1 MATKN
6 AANIFISIQSLSA
19 LYPSAAHQ
27 SGEMLPFVTIDDFE
41 ASSEGTRDISEV
53 SLIAFTPLLKAESDL
68 VTWNAYSANHSDW
81 IARGREFQRDSMFES
96 IHAAV
101 DKEANHVRPWSD
113 EITNAAEVQQ
123 NADNQDTRQ
132 EHNDKKELLE
142 DISAYVYRI
151 DSAGKPVPE
160 DGSGHF
166 APIWQMSPVPPNPSM
181 VNFNLASNKDFEK
194 LLDFASIT
202 GEPILSGPVH
212 AEDFFGPTVSGNGRP
227 VSILLQP
234 VFDDFE
240 HAQDRAIVG
249 TLVAMLHWEEFFN
262 GVRGISVC
270 RTRKIDSEAA

>member
-6 AANIFISIQSLSA
+6 AANIFISIQTLSA
-19 LYPSAAHQ
+19 LYPSNAHQ
-27 SGEMLPFVTIDDFE
+27 SGDMLPFVTIDDFE
-41 ASSEGTRDISEV
+41 ASGEGTRDISKATLV
-53 SLIAFTPLLKAESDL
+53 AFTPLLKTESDL

-96 IHAAV
+96 IHAALD
-101 DKEANHVRPWSD
+101 DKAEENGHVRILSQEMEKEQLSE
-113 EITNAAEVQQ
+113 EIT
-123 NADNQDTRQ
+123 
-132 EHNDKKELLE
+132 K
-142 DISAYVYRI
+142 YVYRI
-151 DSAGKPVPE
+151 DSTGKPVPE

-270 RTRKIDSEAA
+270 RTRNIDSEAA